1 MTTTQS
7 WSELDGGSFLIG
19 NPRDD
24 GYPQEGETPVHE
36 VTLSAFAIAPYPV
49 TNSQFADF
57 VQQTGYCTDA
67 EEVGWSFVFTMF
79 LPEDFEPTR
88 AVQRAEWWRQVFGAD
103 WAHPEG
109 PQSDIAERSDHPV
122 VQVSWNDAAAY
133 CRWAGARLP
142 TEAEWE
148 FAARGG
154 LDGMAFPWGNELEP
168 GDIHRM
174 NVFQSEFPAENSC
187 ADGFAG
193 TCPVGSFP
201 ANDYGLYEMTG
212 NVWEMCSD
220 SYHAEYYA
228 ASPALDPAGPAL
240 PPDAPRVQR
249 GGSYLCHASYCK
261 RYRVDARSHNTP
273 ESAAGNL
280 GLRLVRDDAAT
291 LDSSDRR

>member
-7 WSELDGGSFLIG
+7 WSELDGGSFLMG

-36 VTLSAFAIAPYPV
+36 VTLSAFSIAPYPV

-79 LPEDFEPTR
+79 LPADFEPTR
-88 AVQRAEWWRQVFGAD
+88 AVQR
-103 WAHPEG
+103 
-109 PQSDIAERSDHPV
+109 
-122 VQVSWNDAAAY
+122 
-133 CRWAGARLP
+133 
-142 TEAEWE
+142 AEWE

-168 GDIHRM
+168 GGIHRM
-174 NVFQSEFPAENSC
+174 NVFQGEFPAENSC

-273 ESAAGNL
+273 KSAAGNL

-291 LDSSDRR
+291 LDSGNRR

>member
-7 WSELDGGSFLIG
+7 WSELDGGSFLMG

-79 LPEDFEPTR
+79 LPEDFEPTS
-88 AVQRAEWWRQVFGAD
+88 AVQR
-103 WAHPEG
+103 
-109 PQSDIAERSDHPV
+109 
-122 VQVSWNDAAAY
+122 
-133 CRWAGARLP
+133 
-142 TEAEWE
+142 AEWE

-174 NVFQSEFPAENSC
+174 NVFQGEFPAENSC

-291 LDSSDRR
+291 LDSGDGR

>member
-36 VTLSAFAIAPYPV
+36 VTLSAFSIAPYPV

-67 EEVGWSFVFTMF
+67 EEFGWS
-79 LPEDFEPTR
+79 
-88 AVQRAEWWRQVFGAD
+88 
-103 WAHPEG
+103 HPEG

-122 VQVSWNDAAAY
+122 VQVSWADAAAY

-174 NVFQSEFPAENSC
+174 NVFQGEFPAENSC

-291 LDSSDRR
+291 LDSGDRR